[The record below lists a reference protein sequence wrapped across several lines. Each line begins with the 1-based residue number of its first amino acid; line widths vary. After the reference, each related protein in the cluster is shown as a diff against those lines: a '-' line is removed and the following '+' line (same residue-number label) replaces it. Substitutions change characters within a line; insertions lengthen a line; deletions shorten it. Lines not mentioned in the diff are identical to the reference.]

1 MSSMSSKS
9 QSGPTGAANAET
21 RQVVIQCDG
30 AVIRTGWSNWF
41 RRCTAGLLVVSLLLN
56 VWYIWQPFAYQQ
68 PPIAEQHLQG
78 TEGSRDRIAV
88 IRFEGTISPPFT
100 SRWLRQL
107 KQAQD
112 DVTVRGVLLVIDSP
126 GGFVAD
132 SHQLY
137 REIQKLAEDKPVY
150 VAMKRIAASGGLYIA
165 MGIGEQGRIFVEP
178 TTWTGSIGVIVPR
191 YNATELVEK
200 IGIKSEPLVTGP
212 MKDTLN
218 PFREMSEHERTVWA
232 AILED
237 AFTRFVFVIADNRSQ
252 LDETAVRELATGQI
266 YTANQAIE
274 NHLVDEI
281 GYTDEAITALASSL
295 KLDTFDAFEYRSTPG
310 LIDMILGSEA
320 TTPKTITDQILQ
332 ASVPQAMYYASWNP
346 WIP

>member
-1 MSSMSSKS
+1 
-9 QSGPTGAANAET
+9 
-21 RQVVIQCDG
+21 
-30 AVIRTGWSNWF
+30 
-41 RRCTAGLLVVSLLLN
+41 
-56 VWYIWQPFAYQQ
+56 
-68 PPIAEQHLQG
+68 
-78 TEGSRDRIAV
+78 
-88 IRFEGTISPPFT
+88 
-100 SRWLRQL
+100 
-107 KQAQD
+107 
-112 DVTVRGVLLVIDSP
+112 
-126 GGFVAD
+126 
-132 SHQLY
+132 
-137 REIQKLAEDKPVY
+137 
-150 VAMKRIAASGGLYIA
+150 
-165 MGIGEQGRIFVEP
+165 
-178 TTWTGSIGVIVPR
+178 
-191 YNATELVEK
+191 
-200 IGIKSEPLVTGP
+200 
-212 MKDTLN
+212 
-218 PFREMSEHERTVWA
+218 RTVWA

-295 KLDTFDAFEYRSTPG
+295 KLDKFDAFEYRSTPG